1 MKYIVGTII
10 TALILCVAAYF
21 TLELWG
27 IENPIAFDQ
36 LQKGLKTA
44 MLVSGTSVLL
54 LIVMSFFFKN
64 NSKGYDKD
72 RGNVAKPKSNQKLF

>member
-1 MKYIVGTII
+1 MKYIIGTIV

-27 IENPIAFDQ
+27 IENPITFDQ
-36 LQKGLKTA
+36 LRKGLITT
-44 MLVSGTSVLL
+44 MIVLVTSVF
-54 LIVMSFFFKN
+54 LIIIIAFFFKN

-72 RGNVAKPKSNQKLF
+72 KGNVAKPKINQ